1 MEHTSVRCCANVV
14 SVTLILLGAALAHA
28 ALPAMGATMMLIGM
42 LLLLDLAG
50 AFDGV
55 VPRRAVARAG
65 RAPSHAAIGEA
76 ARAPRE

>member
-1 MEHTSVRCCANVV
+1 MEHSTVRCWANVV

-55 VPRRAVARAG
+55 VPRRGVARAV
-65 RAPSHAAIGEA
+65 RAPSRPAI
-76 ARAPRE
+76 REH